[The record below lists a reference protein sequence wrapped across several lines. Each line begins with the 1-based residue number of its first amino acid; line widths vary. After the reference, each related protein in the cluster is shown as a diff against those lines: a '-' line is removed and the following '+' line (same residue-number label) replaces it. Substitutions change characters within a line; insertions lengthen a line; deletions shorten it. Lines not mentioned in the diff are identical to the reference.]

1 MTAIYTVLPSR
12 QHTVLTSNPLHYAT
26 AHKIVRTVHQLA
38 GINADVSSVSIQHCT
53 HSCCLW
59 DGLPQCTDQ
68 DAFTLL
74 YLDLVDDKYTIIC
87 IMPANKLLLKYMH
100 CRSHFARLFSHFHH
114 RVSLHLHACLTG
126 LALTQV
132 WRPLR
137 GPVDDSP
144 LGMIDAASV
153 AKEDLLPYA
162 IHFPGRTGYNY
173 AVSYNPEHRQ
183 VSPCMEL
190 QPPGQLYANWFFRVR
205 IFEIVNHA
213 AEKCCRCCETH
224 TILLQQ

>member
-1 MTAIYTVLPSR
+1 M
-12 QHTVLTSNPLHYAT
+12 
-26 AHKIVRTVHQLA
+26 
-38 GINADVSSVSIQHCT
+38 
-53 HSCCLW
+53 
-59 DGLPQCTDQ
+59 
-68 DAFTLL
+68 LL
-74 YLDLVDDKYTIIC
+74 YLDLVGYKHTMIC
-87 IMPANKLLLKYMH
+87 AKPANKLLSNSMH
-100 CRSHFARLFSHFHH
+100 CGSHCAWLLCHFHH
-114 RVSLHLHACLTG
+114 KESLQLHACLTG
-126 LALTQV
+126 LTLTQV

-183 VSPCMEL
+183 VSPCMQL
-190 QPPGQLYANWFFRVR
+190 QPPGQLCADLCHRFGV
-205 IFEIVNHA
+205 ELVCQPA
-213 AEKCCRCCETH
+213 AEECCQHRGKC